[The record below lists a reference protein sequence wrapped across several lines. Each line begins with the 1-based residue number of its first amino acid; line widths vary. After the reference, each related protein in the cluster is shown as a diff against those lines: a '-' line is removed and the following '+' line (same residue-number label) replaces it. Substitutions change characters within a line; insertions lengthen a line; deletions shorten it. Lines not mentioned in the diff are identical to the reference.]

1 MIAAGMIAAGVAVT
15 AAVMTVFM
23 MVMAAVK
30 IGPDM
35 EIARDIGCRRPGDI
49 AFRTADD
56 LDPGGGEGVDGAGTD
71 AAADQD
77 IDLVFGEKRGQRAV
91 SGIARRENAFPGDFA
106 VRDLKHRKTGRVAEM
121 LKDVVIFT
129 GDCDFHGATPCFPN
143 LMPCGSM
150 CIWRAKVAPS

>member
-1 MIAAGMIAAGVAVT
+1 MIAAGMVAAGVAVT

-35 EIARDIGCRRPGDI
+35 EIARDIGCRRLSDI
-49 AFRTADD
+49 AFRAADD
-56 LDPGGGEGVDGAGTD
+56 LDPGVGEGVDGAGTD

-77 IDLVFGEKRGQRAV
+77 IDLVFGEKRGQRSV
-91 SGIARRENAFPGDFA
+91 SGIARRKNAFPGDFA
-106 VRDLKHRKTGRVAEM
+106 VRDLKHGKTGRVAEM

-129 GDCDFHGATPCFPN
+129 SDCDFHGVTPCFPAW
-143 LMPCGSM
+143 MPYDCGS
-150 CIWRAKVAPS
+150 V